1 MSIPSPHIL
10 KPSRFS
16 EIIFAVVIITECGF
30 VFWPLTCDNKSAPRR
45 AACVSNLKQLS
56 IALSMYSYDY
66 GGSMPP
72 MNSKWSENLFPY
84 YKNDGIVHCP
94 TPENQYGYAL
104 NGELGGRALQE
115 INEEGTSFFET
126 SLSGPDVW
134 SDLFTLPSPGRHE
147 GTSNVVTL
155 SGRLIRVKR

>member
-1 MSIPSPHIL
+1 M
-10 KPSRFS
+10 
-16 EIIFAVVIITECGF
+16 
-30 VFWPLTCDNKSAPRR
+30 
-45 AACVSNLKQLS
+45 
-56 IALSMYSYDY
+56 
-66 GGSMPP
+66 
-72 MNSKWSENLFPY
+72 
-84 YKNDGIVHCP
+84 
-94 TPENQYGYAL
+94 PENQYGYAL
-104 NGELGGRALQE
+104 NRELGGRALQE